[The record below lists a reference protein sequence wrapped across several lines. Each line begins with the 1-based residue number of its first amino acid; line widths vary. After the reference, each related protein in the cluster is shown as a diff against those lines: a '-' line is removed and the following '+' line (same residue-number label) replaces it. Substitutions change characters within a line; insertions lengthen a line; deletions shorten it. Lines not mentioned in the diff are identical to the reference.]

1 MVSVAGGRS
10 KGSGALR
17 ALVRPLKIL
26 MLGDDVTAERF
37 PRGFRLAA
45 HRAQE
50 ANLLH
55 VNDADVIFN
64 SLLAGLQQAAH
75 VANVRFL
82 VPSKVIHEFL
92 SVRELLEAL
101 QAAMGDLLVVLVRV
115 LPQIVEAF
123 EGDVASEADEEFIRV
138 DVVLVD
144 REMIVDVRRNFRL
157 KGADGASESLF
168 GIVELL
174 DVAFVDEFVEFQMFA
189 RFELLVAFLA
199 LDDIA
204 RQFVSLVVNGESGT

>member
-1 MVSVAGGRS
+1 M
-10 KGSGALR
+10 
-17 ALVRPLKIL
+17 
-26 MLGDDVTAERF
+26 
-37 PRGFRLAA
+37 
-45 HRAQE
+45 
-50 ANLLH
+50 
-55 VNDADVIFN
+55 
-64 SLLAGLQQAAH
+64 
-75 VANVRFL
+75 
-82 VPSKVIHEFL
+82 IHEFL
-92 SVRELLEAL
+92 SVRELLAAL

-115 LPQIVEAF
+115 LHQIVEAF

-144 REMIVDVRRNFRL
+144 REMLVDVRRNFRL